1 MMFFT
6 SIKRVE
12 ENQSGVLLEVK
23 NLLVNEKENFFRIIW
38 LKNIKAGRFLIKVIN
53 EKLKNRIYY
62 KSE

>member
-12 ENQSGVLLEVK
+12 ENQSGFLLEVK

-38 LKNIKAGRFLIKVIN
+38 LKTIKAGRFLIKDIN
-53 EKLKNRIYY
+53 EKLK
-62 KSE
+62 K